1 VSEETKPALT
11 SAQWEAALRSGFQR
25 TSMLHEL
32 LTALLRGDQIVGIHT
47 DEPFGFTRAD
57 ARALLQ
63 AARHLE
69 HGGFRADA
77 ARFTSIAERFAALR
91 PPEEP

>member
-1 VSEETKPALT
+1 
-11 SAQWEAALRSGFQR
+11 
-25 TSMLHEL
+25 MMYEL
-32 LTALLRGDQIVGIHT
+32 LTALLRGDPVVGIPEPAHALAALLLV
-47 DEPFGFTRAD
+47 DEPFGFTADD

-77 ARFTSIAERFAALR
+77 ARFVAIAERIEALT
-91 PPEEP
+91 PPEER